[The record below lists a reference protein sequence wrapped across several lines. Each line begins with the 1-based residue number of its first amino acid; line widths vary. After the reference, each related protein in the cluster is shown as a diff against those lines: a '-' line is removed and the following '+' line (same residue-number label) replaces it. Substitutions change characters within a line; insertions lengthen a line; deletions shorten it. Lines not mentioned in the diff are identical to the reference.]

1 VRFACDVRC
10 TVGRRPWLE
19 KENRTMAV
27 YVINLDRD
35 KERLDK
41 YLIQNAHLSHVL
53 RFPAIDGNLVD
64 RSALERRG
72 LIAGKLSYGN
82 GQVGCAL
89 SHIVMWRKA
98 IETNSM
104 VTVTEDDVVL
114 ARNFL
119 SAQESLVDALPKD
132 WGIVHWGWNFGRSV
146 WAEIPEGV
154 AKSTLQFD
162 QDELRKNMEAFHNLQ
177 VPHAPVRLR
186 HRFGTMAYSVSPA
199 GARFLLDSRLPMT
212 AKLVGFPGFGIGV
225 HNRGIDCLMNGAYP
239 QMKAYVCMP
248 ALAVSENRQ
257 ESSRTYEDFM
267 DK

>member
-1 VRFACDVRC
+1 
-10 TVGRRPWLE
+10 
-19 KENRTMAV
+19 MAV

-41 YLIQNAHLSHVL
+41 YLSLNAHLSHVL

-98 IETNSM
+98 IETSSM

-119 SAQESLVDALPKD
+119 SAHESLVDTLPKD
-132 WGIVHWGWNFGRSV
+132 WGIIHWGWNFDRPV

-154 AKSTLQFD
+154 AKSTLHFD
-162 QDELRKNMEAFHNLQ
+162 QDELRKNMEAFRNQQ

-186 HRFGTMAYSVSPA
+186 HCFGTMAYSVSPA
-199 GARFLLDSRLPMT
+199 GARFLLDSCLPMT
-212 AKLVGFPGFGIGV
+212 DKLVGFPGFGIGV

-248 ALAVSENRQ
+248 PLAVSENRQ